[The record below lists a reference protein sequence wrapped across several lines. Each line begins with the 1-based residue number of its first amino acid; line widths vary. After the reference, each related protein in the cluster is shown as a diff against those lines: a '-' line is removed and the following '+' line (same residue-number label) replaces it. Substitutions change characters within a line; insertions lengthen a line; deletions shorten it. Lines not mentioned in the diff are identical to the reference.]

1 MQKSCKTRSIFDQ
14 RHTPILIEPFS
25 RRYKTI
31 LDNFNYKTTNETRKK
46 LSNSFFQQRG
56 KYVLNNEKPIPNLNS
71 KQVTK
76 VIARANAQ
84 QQ

>member
-1 MQKSCKTRSIFDQ
+1 MKHERSSV
-14 RHTPILIEPFS
+14 IL
-25 RRYKTI
+25 
-31 LDNFNYKTTNETRKK
+31 
-46 LSNSFFQQRG
+46 FFQQRG

-76 VIARANAQ
+76 VIASANAQ